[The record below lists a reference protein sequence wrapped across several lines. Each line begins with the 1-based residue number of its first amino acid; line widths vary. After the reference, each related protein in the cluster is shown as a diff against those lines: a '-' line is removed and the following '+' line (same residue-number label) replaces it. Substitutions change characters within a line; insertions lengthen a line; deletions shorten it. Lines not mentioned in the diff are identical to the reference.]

1 MRMEVR
7 IRPDR
12 ISVLEEPPSGGY
24 REYEEASARVAE
36 ERKKLE
42 ETGEEGEGEEEEE
55 VSEARG
61 GGGRGWEGPH
71 RCGARCGCESAA
83 A

>member
-7 IRPDR
+7 IRADR
-12 ISVLEEPPSGGY
+12 ISVVAEPSGGY
-24 REYEEASARVAE
+24 REYEESARVVE

-42 ETGEEGEGEEEEE
+42 ETEEEGEEEEE
-55 VSEARG
+55 VSEVRG
-61 GGGRGWEGPH
+61 GEGGRGWEGPH
-71 RCGARCGCESAA
+71 RCGARRGGESAA

>member
-1 MRMEVR
+1 MEVR
-7 IRPDR
+7 IRADR
-12 ISVLEEPPSGGY
+12 ISVVAEPSGGSC
-24 REYEEASARVAE
+24 EYEESARIVE
-36 ERKKLE
+36 ERKRLE
-42 ETGEEGEGEEEEE
+42 EAEEEGEEEEE

-71 RCGARCGCESAA
+71 RCGARRGGESAA